1 MEDIL
6 NKYYAHNAYRLRKL
20 VKDILSDIRVTGL
33 SDKDM
38 DDFYSL
44 ANEVF
49 VDVIRKY
56 DVLQSFEGYLYSCL
70 SNRIKTEI
78 TRRNRDK
85 RKADRLSVSIDA
97 PVSNKKE
104 VTLGDIIADSFD
116 MEREVISG
124 KEEEYSGKMVLYLN
138 RLSDTQKS
146 ILMLSADGYKPAEI
160 IKELNISKKQYR
172 DSFLVIRSYRNVSVL
187 F

>member
-6 NKYYAHNAYRLRKL
+6 NKYYEHNAYRLRKL
-20 VKDILSDIRVTGL
+20 VKDILSDIKVTWL

-49 VDVIRKY
+49 ADIIRKY

-97 PVSNKKE
+97 PVSNKKS
-104 VTLGDIIADSFD
+104 VTLGDVIADSFN
-116 MEREVISG
+116 MEKEIVSG
-124 KEEEYSGKMVLYLN
+124 KEEEYSKRMILYLN

-160 IKELNISKKQYR
+160 IKELNISKKQYN
-172 DSFLVIRSYRNVSVL
+172 DSFLVIRAYRNVSVL

>member
-20 VKDILSDIRVTGL
+20 VKDILSDIKVTGL

-49 VDVIRKY
+49 ADVIRKY

-78 TRRNRDK
+78 T
-85 RKADRLSVSIDA
+85 LSLIH
-97 PVSNKKE
+97 
-104 VTLGDIIADSFD
+104 I
-116 MEREVISG
+116 
-124 KEEEYSGKMVLYLN
+124 
-138 RLSDTQKS
+138 
-146 ILMLSADGYKPAEI
+146 
-160 IKELNISKKQYR
+160 
-172 DSFLVIRSYRNVSVL
+172 
-187 F
+187 

>member
-20 VKDILSDIRVTGL
+20 VKDILSDIKVTGL

-49 VDVIRKY
+49 ADVIRKY

-97 PVSNKKE
+97 PVSNKKA
-104 VTLGDIIADSFD
+104 VTLKDVIADS
-116 MEREVISG
+116 
-124 KEEEYSGKMVLYLN
+124 
-138 RLSDTQKS
+138 
-146 ILMLSADGYKPAEI
+146 
-160 IKELNISKKQYR
+160 
-172 DSFLVIRSYRNVSVL
+172 
-187 F
+187 